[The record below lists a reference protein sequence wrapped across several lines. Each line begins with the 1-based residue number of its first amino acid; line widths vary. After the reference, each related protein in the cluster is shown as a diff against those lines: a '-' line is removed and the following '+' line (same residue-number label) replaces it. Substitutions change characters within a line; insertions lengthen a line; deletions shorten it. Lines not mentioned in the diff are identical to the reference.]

1 MLVRF
6 QPPTLMIP
14 FESSSVLAYQEPLR
28 HRGLCGKARYGSF
41 AAAKRS
47 VRAMQRSA
55 KDRKYEG
62 YLHPYVCKVC
72 RVWHVG
78 HTEYED

>member
-1 MLVRF
+1 MELPSTSVIF
-6 QPPTLMIP
+6 AQPEYRPRC
-14 FESSSVLAYQEPLR
+14 S
-28 HRGLCGKARYGSF
+28 CGKARYGSF

-47 VRAMQRSA
+47 VRALQKA
-55 KDRKYEG
+55 GKDRSYEG

-72 RVWHVG
+72 RVYHVG